1 MTLEQ
6 IEERIGK
13 LLTVGTAIS
22 SGLLALGLVL
32 WIASGA
38 QGLAVPLLNAGLL
51 VLIATPIGRVVASAI
66 GFTLQRD
73 WQMVMMTALVLASLV
88 ASLIVA
94 IWA

>member
-1 MTLEQ
+1 MTLEE

-13 LLTVGTAIS
+13 LLTVGTAVS

-38 QGLAVPLLNAGLL
+38 QGLAVTLLNAGLL

-73 WQMVMMTALVLASLV
+73 WRMVMMTGLVLASLV

-94 IWA
+94 LL